1 MLSTRGTQFSLTL
14 YLFALLAIGASVT
27 MDGPSHVA
35 PVASAVGSGDL
46 AVALGC
52 WRWGAPWVLLGA
64 GMLVLSNKQASAT
77 LSSDA
82 HIFYKH

>member
-1 MLSTRGTQFSLTL
+1 
-14 YLFALLAIGASVT
+14 

-35 PVASAVGSGDL
+35 PVTSSVGSGDL

-52 WRWGAPWVLLGA
+52 WGGGGSWVLPGAA
-64 GMLVLSNKQASAT
+64 GMLVLSNKQASAA
-77 LSSDA
+77 LSSDV